1 MEESGSRQRAGTSA
15 GAVEDRDTHPC
26 KKKRKGRAASERV
39 GQPPIP
45 SSKFELDRNRGNLP
59 SWLAMPAYY
68 RAPLRTFVT
77 ATANSIIG
85 TLTVANRKA
94 QFPLV
99 PEAVEAWELQL
110 PFLVSGCQQ
119 LISELPEAVGFEI
132 LLEYPI
138 PRVGKRID
146 AVLLMHDVIVA
157 IETKTG
163 LSPNT
168 AERQVDDYAIHLA
181 CFHEPSAKRTI
192 VPMVIS
198 EGPVA
203 TAGVRP
209 FADDVVRPC
218 RRTTTEAVG
227 DALISIAREERH
239 FGSPCIDPVAWDSG
253 IFHPI
258 PPIIDAAVR
267 LYSDNEVFEIG
278 HACAAREDLDNAISS
293 LTDIVRGARERDEKS
308 ICFITGVPGSGK
320 TLVGLNAV
328 HHPEIREAAAF
339 LSGNGPLVKIL
350 REALIRDD
358 VRRSHGGNR
367 RTRRAAEIAVHTF
380 IQSVHRF
387 ADDHY
392 KDQAPTPGQR
402 VIIFDEAQRAWDAK
416 QNKRAKR
423 PGVSEAH
430 MMMDVMNS
438 HSGWCVLVCLVGGGQ
453 EIHRGEAGL
462 SEWGIALRG
471 FGGWKIYASPEVLND
486 RSGGSFSL
494 FSEDDPKP
502 DRITKIDNFHLR
514 VSNRSIRAT
523 QMSKWVDA
531 VLCGDHSSARDIA
544 GKMSSPP
551 VMSRDISIARQWLRE
566 KRRGLTRAGL
576 VASSGAARL
585 RPDGLEP
592 SFDFHQRFEW
602 ERWFLDRDSCE
613 EADCDHKYC
622 NDVRASSKLEV
633 AATQFEIQGLELDW
647 IGLCWG
653 EDLLWSG
660 TEWCSCNF
668 NGRTWKANTDP
679 QKHRYRVNGYR
690 VLLTRARQG
699 MIVYIPRPKI
709 SDLSRLHKQLDV
721 TAEFL
726 VQCGTNE
733 LITHPTDRSR

>member
-1 MEESGSRQRAGTSA
+1 
-15 GAVEDRDTHPC
+15 
-26 KKKRKGRAASERV
+26 
-39 GQPPIP
+39 
-45 SSKFELDRNRGNLP
+45 
-59 SWLAMPAYY
+59 MPAYY
-68 RAPLRTFVT
+68 RAPIGTFVNDT
-77 ATANSIIG
+77 EGSIIG
-85 TLTVANRKA
+85 ALAVANRKA
-94 QFPLV
+94 QFPLS

-110 PFLVSGCQQ
+110 SPLVQGCRQ
-119 LISELPEAVGFEI
+119 LISELPETARFEI

-146 AVLLMHDVIVA
+146 AVLLMHNVIVA

-163 LSPNT
+163 LSATT
-168 AERQVDDYAIHLA
+168 AERQVDDYAIQLA
-181 CFHEPSAKRTI
+181 CFHAPSAHQTI

-198 EGPVA
+198 DGHVAKAGP
-203 TAGVRP
+203 RP

-218 RRTTTEAVG
+218 RLATTGDVG
-227 DALISIAREERH
+227 NLLIRIAREENDFR
-239 FGSPCIDPVAWDSG
+239 SPAIDPAAWDAG

-267 LYSDNEVFEIG
+267 LYSENEVFEIG
-278 HACAAREDLDNAISS
+278 HACAAREDLDKAISS
-293 LTDIVRGARERDEKS
+293 LTTIVRTAREKDEKA

-328 HHPEIREAAAF
+328 HHSDIRDTASF

-358 VRRSHGGNR
+358 VRRAQVSGKR
-367 RTRRAAEIAVHTF
+367 RTRRAAETAVYAF

-392 KDQAPTPGQR
+392 KEQAPTPAQR
-402 VIIFDEAQRAWDAK
+402 VIVFDEAQRAWDSQ
-416 QNKRAKR
+416 QNERAKR
-423 PGVSEAH
+423 PAVSEAH
-430 MMMDVMNS
+430 MMMDVMNR
-438 HSGWCVLVCLVGGGQ
+438 HAGWCVLVCLVGGGQ
-453 EIHRGEAGL
+453 EINRGEAGL
-462 SEWGIALRG
+462 PEWGVALQG
-471 FGGWKIYASPEVLND
+471 FTNWKIYASSDVLND

-494 FSEDDPKP
+494 FSGDTDCTE
-502 DRITKIDNFHLR
+502 RISAIDNFHLK

-531 VLCGDHSSARDIA
+531 VLRGDPSAAMDIA
-544 GKMSSPP
+544 EQMSSPP
-551 VMSRDISIARQWLRE
+551 VLSRDISTVRQWLRE

-585 RPDGLEP
+585 RPDGLET

-613 EADCDHKYC
+613 EPGCDHKYC

-647 IGLCWG
+647 IGVCWG

-660 TEWCSCNF
+660 TEWLSRNF
-668 NGRTWKANTDP
+668 NGKTWKANKDP
-679 QKHRYRVNGYR
+679 QKHKYRVNGYR

-699 MIVYIPRPKI
+699 MIVYFPRPDH
-709 SDLSRLHKQLDV
+709 SDPSRLHDQLDA
-721 TAEFL
+721 TTQFL
-726 VQCGTNE
+726 LECGMGE
-733 LITHPTDRSR
+733 LASPTSTQREL